1 MNNLIAV
8 YDQASKK
15 YLTVY
20 GAPNA
25 PILGSRVTARTFP
38 TLAKAAGMAAAL
50 NMTYPD
56 RNFAVK
62 LIDPAQE

>member
-1 MNNLIAV
+1 MNNLISV
-8 YDQASKK
+8 YDQVSKK

-20 GAPNA
+20 GASSQ
-25 PILGSRVTARTFP
+25 PILGSRPAARTFP
-38 TLAKAAGMAAAL
+38 NLAKAAGMAAAL